1 VLVPDSD
8 RSDFASSVWLRPP
21 RARRGQPTLSRDQ
34 IVAAAVEL
42 LDADGMDSLSMRKLG
57 ARLDAGATSLYW
69 HVANK
74 DDLLELAADH
84 IMGEI
89 EIPDPTAAGWRAA
102 SETFVRGY
110 RSMILRHPWITRLFG
125 VRPMMGPHAMRM
137 GDRLVAVLAAAGF
150 TGTELAYA
158 SSVLMSHA
166 IGAATLDTAVRTATS
181 RTGKSVEELAEEL
194 EPYITR
200 TAADYPNYVA
210 WWEKNRD
217 MDMTAYY
224 DDGFEFGL
232 QRILDGLQAWLD
244 RRG

>member
-1 VLVPDSD
+1 MPEDSD
-8 RSDFASSVWLRPP
+8 QFVSSVWLRPP

-42 LDADGMDSLSMRKLG
+42 LDAGGLDGLSMRRLG
-57 ARLDAGATSLYW
+57 TRLDAGATSLYW

-84 IMGEI
+84 VMGEI
-89 EIPDPTAAGWRAA
+89 EIPDPAEAGWRSAA
-102 SETFVRGY
+102 GSFVRGY

-137 GDRLVAVLAAAGF
+137 GDRMVAMLAAAGF
-150 TGTELAYA
+150 TGTDLAYA

-166 IGAATLDTAVRTATS
+166 IGSATLDTAVRTATS
-181 RTGKSVEELAEEL
+181 RTGKSVEELTKEL
-194 EPYITR
+194 EPYIADA
-200 TAADYPNYVA
+200 AADYPNYA
-210 WWEKNRD
+210 EWWEKNRD
-217 MDMTAYY
+217 MDLNRYY

-232 QRILDGLQAWLD
+232 ERILDGLEAWLT
-244 RRG
+244 R